1 MRNGLRDQLVSNEM
15 AEHANKGGTFTLHV
29 DIQGIVPLPT
39 GAELGGGGGGRA
51 TAQPG
56 RAQDARRTSASSHTC

>member
-51 TAQPG
+51 A
-56 RAQDARRTSASSHTC
+56 